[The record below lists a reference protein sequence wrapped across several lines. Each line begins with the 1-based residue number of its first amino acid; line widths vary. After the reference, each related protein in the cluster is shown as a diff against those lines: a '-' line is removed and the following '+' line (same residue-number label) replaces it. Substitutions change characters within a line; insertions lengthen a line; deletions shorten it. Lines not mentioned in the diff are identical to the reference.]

1 MSAFGRA
8 LLVAAFLLS
17 QQAALA
23 HQVWHLGA
31 QSTQAKALAEGS
43 HGNPL
48 CAQHEAL
55 GTVVGGLSSCLPLAL
70 SVETPPVHF
79 AAAQIPSAG
88 TAGPSPSSRGPPTL
102 L

>member
-31 QSTQAKALAEGS
+31 PSTQANALPEGTA
-43 HGNPL
+43 GDPL
-48 CAQHEAL
+48 CPQHEAL
-55 GTVVGGLSSCLPLAL
+55 GTVVGGLSSCLPLA
-70 SVETPPVHF
+70 VFVQAPPVHLP
-79 AAAQIPSAG
+79 AAPASSAG
-88 TAGPSPSSRGPPTL
+88 TAGPSPSSRGPPAL